1 MEVIKTCDNCKH
13 LSDLSNYCDDCV
25 GKFDAPKFE
34 SRFEPKEKSEMEIKK
49 QEVNNTEFKKNLARN
64 IRDVGE
70 FLIKNADDIAGD
82 IKCMN
87 GLDIRVEFNDYD
99 GMFHLVP
106 VITIEHRYFPKRSI
120 DRVE

>member
-1 MEVIKTCDNCKH
+1 MEV
-13 LSDLSNYCDDCV
+13 
-25 GKFDAPKFE
+25 
-34 SRFEPKEKSEMEIKK
+34 KK
-49 QEVNNTEFKKNLARN
+49 QEVNDTEFKKNLAKN

-87 GLDIRVEFNDYD
+87 GLDIRVEFNNYD

-106 VITIEHRYFPKRSI
+106 IITIEHRYFPDKSI
-120 DRVE
+120 KSN

>member
-1 MEVIKTCDNCKH
+1 MADQIKEN
-13 LSDLSNYCDDCV
+13 
-25 GKFDAPKFE
+25 
-34 SRFEPKEKSEMEIKK
+34 
-49 QEVNNTEFKKNLARN
+49 EFKKNLARN

-70 FLIKNADDIAGD
+70 FLIKNADDIAGN